1 MRFPLLLRASLL
13 LSGPLLAAALT
24 AQSVPTGFAVETLV
38 PSGLPIPHDL
48 AFTPDGRCL
57 IANKAGEVIVYAN
70 GALATVGVVPNVETS
85 YERGLLSLAV
95 DPGFATNGH
104 VYVFYAHS
112 GDNFLHV
119 DRFTCTGALAASAST
134 NLQFAAASRRVV
146 LGTLPDNSDHHN
158 GGSLRFGPDGM
169 LFLSCG
175 DDDVP
180 CQAQD
185 ITSQAGWLLRF
196 DVSALPAGPSLVLP
210 SFAALD
216 PGDNP
221 LSANTDHT
229 QLMLAHGLR
238 NPWRFEIDPLTGDV
252 YVGDVGEFAM
262 DELSEYRRPTAGP
275 LRLRNFGWPW
285 LEGTAPYTNCGGTMP
300 PDLVAPIAT
309 VPNQVWV
316 SLLAGPRYRNLGG
329 AMQFGA
335 AYEGCLYY
343 ADHGAG
349 GVRRLVWNGSWAA
362 APAVAGQPT
371 ANDWGTGFAGI
382 SSLRQGPDSAL
393 WLTQHPGA
401 LKRVRLLGPG
411 NTISAIAGS
420 GQRVAAGDNFPA
432 PLVARVLGPG
442 GIPLANAA
450 VTFTVGGAGIVTTGM
465 PVLTDAQGLASAAV
479 AASPGNGGPVTVGA
493 STSGAVAPA
502 LFGLFTRHLAG
513 VAGPGQLQLSLVN
526 ETDAVPNGIPYIVL
540 AAFPGSPPLPTPW
553 GTMCIHPG
561 YPLAFAI
568 EDAFGLFG
576 GVSLSGTGAW
586 GSPGF
591 TFGYAIPPGLLTGQ
605 LLSFQAIGFDAA
617 SGLFRS
623 NCAQVQF

>member
-1 MRFPLLLRASLL
+1 VFPKTVWLTS
-13 LSGPLLAAALT
+13 PLLAAALT
-24 AQSVPTGFAVETLV
+24 AQSVPTGFAVEALV
-38 PSGLPIPHDL
+38 PSGLPVPHDL

-70 GALATVGVVPNVETS
+70 GALATVGVVPNVETD

-95 DPGFATNGH
+95 DPGFTANGH
-104 VYVFYAHS
+104 IYVYYAHS
-112 GDNFLHV
+112 GDAFLHV
-119 DRFTCTGALAASAST
+119 DRFTCTGALAAPTST
-134 NLQFAAASRRVV
+134 SLQFAAASRRVV
-146 LGTLPDNSDHHN
+146 LGTLPDNSMHHN

-169 LFLSCG
+169 LHLSCG

-180 CQAQD
+180 CQAQNVA
-185 ITSQAGWLLRF
+185 SQAGWLLRF
-196 DVSALPAGPSLVLP
+196 DVAALPAGGSLVLP

-221 LSANTDHT
+221 LSANADHT

-238 NPWRFEIDPLTGDV
+238 NPWRFEIDPLSGDI
-252 YVGDVGEFAM
+252 YFGDVGEFAM
-262 DELSEYRRPTAGP
+262 DELSEYTRPATAP

-285 LEGTAPYTNCGGTMP
+285 WEGTAPHTNCGGSVP
-300 PDLVAPIAT
+300 PGLVAPIAT

-329 AMQFGA
+329 ALQFGT
-335 AYEGCLYY
+335 AYEGCLFY

-371 ANDWGTGFAGI
+371 ANDWGAGFTGI
-382 SSLRQGPDSAL
+382 SSLRQGPDGAL

-401 LKRVRLLGPG
+401 LKRVRPLGPG
-411 NTISAIAGS
+411 NTITAIAGS
-420 GQRVAAGDNFPA
+420 GQRVAAGDAFPA
-432 PLVARVLGPG
+432 PLVARVLGPTG
-442 GIPLANAA
+442 APLANAA
-450 VTFTVGGAGIVTTGM
+450 VTFTVSGAGIVTSAM
-465 PVLTDAQGLASAAV
+465 PVLTDAQGFASAAI
-479 AASPGNGGPVTVGA
+479 AATPANGGAVTA
-493 STSGAVAPA
+493 SAATSGAAAPA

-513 VAGPGQLQLSLVN
+513 VASPGQLQLSLAN

-540 AAFPGSPPLPTPW
+540 ASFPGSPLLPTPW
-553 GTMCIHPG
+553 GTMCIHPA

-576 GVSLSGTGAW
+576 GVSFSGTGGW
-586 GSPGF
+586 GSPGW
-591 TFGYAIPPGLLTGQ
+591 TFVYPVPPGLLSGQ
-605 LLSFQAIGFDAA
+605 LLSFQALGFDAVT
-617 SGLFRS
+617 GLFRS